1 MTPRTAH
8 DDPAPRPQGG
18 ATGHLPPAES
28 DTPPPLD
35 GPRGPLHGLRVVDAS
50 TILAGPLC
58 AQLLG
63 DFGAD
68 VIKIEHPV
76 VGDGLRGHG
85 HSKDG
90 HPLWWKELARNKRTV
105 GLSLSDPEG
114 AEIFRRLIATADVLV
129 ENFRPGTLERW
140 GLGPDELAAAHPGL
154 VTVRITGFG
163 QQGPYAGRA
172 GFGTL
177 AEAMSG
183 FAHLTGQP
191 HGPPTLPAFG
201 LADSICGIAASSAVV
216 MALYAR
222 ERDPQHR
229 GQVIDMSL
237 LEPLMTAV
245 GPAPTVYQQLGVVG
259 QRNGNRSTNNAPRN
273 TYRTQDGHWVAIST
287 SAQAIAERVMRLVGR
302 PDLVAQPWFATG
314 GGRAA
319 HADALD
325 APVAA
330 WIGARTREEVVDGFT
345 EAGAAVAPV
354 YDAQDLVSDP
364 HVRQTEMLTE
374 VQDEDLGPLLMHNV
388 MWRMSRSPG
397 SIRFTGRA
405 MGADTDELLVKE
417 LGLDQDE
424 VARLR
429 DRSVVT

>member
-1 MTPRTAH
+1 MKPPVTHEAE
-8 DDPAPRPQGG
+8 PA
-18 ATGHLPPAES
+18 T
-28 DTPPPLD
+28 
-35 GPRGPLHGLRVVDAS
+35 RGPLDGLRVVDAS

-68 VIKIEHPV
+68 VIKVEHPV
-76 VGDGLRGHG
+76 AGDGLRGHG
-85 HSKDG
+85 PSKDG
-90 HPLWWKELARNKRTV
+90 HPLWWKEVSRNKRTV

-114 AEIFRRLIATADVLV
+114 ADLFRRLVATADVLV

-140 GLGPDELAAAHPGL
+140 GLAPERLAGDNPGL

-163 QQGPYAGRA
+163 QHGPYASRA

-183 FAHLTGQP
+183 FAHLTGEAD
-191 HGPPTLPAFG
+191 GPPTLPAFG
-201 LADSICGIAASSAVV
+201 LADSVCGVAASSAAV

-222 ERDPQHR
+222 ERDPERR

-245 GPAPTVYQQLGVVG
+245 GPSPTVYQQLGEVG
-259 QRNGNRSTNNAPRN
+259 QRHGNRSTNNAPRN
-273 TYRTQDGHWVAIST
+273 TYRTRDGHWVAVST

-302 PDLVAQPWFATG
+302 PDLVDRPWFATG

-319 HADALD
+319 HADQLD
-325 APVAA
+325 APVAD
-330 WIGARTREEVVDGFT
+330 WIGARTREEVVAGFT
-345 EAGAAVAPV
+345 GAGAAVAPI
-354 YDAQDLVSDP
+354 YDARDLVSDP
-364 HVRQTEMLTE
+364 HVRETRMLTE
-374 VQDEDLGPLLMHNV
+374 VPDEDLGPLLMHNV

-397 SIRFTGRA
+397 SIRFTGRPL
-405 MGADTDELLVKE
+405 GADTDEVLVKE
-417 LGLDQDE
+417 LGVDQDE
-424 VARLR
+424 LARLR
-429 DRSVVT
+429 ERHVVT